1 MSNPF
6 DDLDSGDDE
15 STETEDETASESAP
29 ESTTP
34 TQTSTRS
41 TEPQTPSAEP
51 KSPAD
56 AGPGFEYSEV
66 RQKPLYARDKTWD
79 ELEDRLGIQV
89 TPELRRMEIRDEET
103 REVHDAILKVALDHI
118 DEVPDQIHKTREE
131 SLE

>member
-1 MSNPF
+1 MSNNPF
-6 DDLDSGDDE
+6 DDLDSDDDGIDTK
-15 STETEDETASESAP
+15 SETESESAP
-29 ESTTP
+29 ESSSP
-34 TQTSTRS
+34 TQTSTQS

-51 KSPAD
+51 KSPSD

-79 ELEDRLGIQV
+79 ELEDKLGIQV